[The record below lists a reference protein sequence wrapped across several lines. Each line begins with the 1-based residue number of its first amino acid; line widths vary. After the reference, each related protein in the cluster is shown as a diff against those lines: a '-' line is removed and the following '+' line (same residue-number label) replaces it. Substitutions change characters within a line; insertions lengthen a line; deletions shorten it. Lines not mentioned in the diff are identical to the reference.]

1 MAKARKVTPDLVEQP
16 TSLSRAMKMTLA
28 SLHLEGIALSPESIA
43 DLKLVEAGKLSQ
55 KEAIARVLARV
66 QK

>member
-1 MAKARKVTPDLVEQP
+1 MSKARKIQSEAAEQMP
-16 TSLSRAMKMTLA
+16 LTKAMQMTIA
-28 SLHLEGIALSPESIA
+28 SLRLEGVTLSAASIA
-43 DLKLVEAGKLSQ
+43 DLQSVESGKLSQ

>member
-1 MAKARKVTPDLVEQP
+1 MAKARKISAESAEPITLTKTTQ
-16 TSLSRAMKMTLA
+16 MTLA
-28 SLHLEGIALSPESIA
+28 SLRLEGITLSAESIA
-43 DLKLVEAGKLSQ
+43 DLQSVEAGKLSQ

>member
-1 MAKARKVTPDLVEQP
+1 MAKARKVTTDHLIDQA
-16 TSLSRAMKMTLA
+16 SLSPSMKMTLA
-28 SLHLEGIALSPESIA
+28 SLHLEGVALSPESIA
-43 DLKLVEAGKLSQ
+43 DLQLVEAGKLSQ